1 MFKLKSKFR
10 PSGDQPQAIGELVK
24 GLKKNHQYQTLLGVT
39 GSGKTFTMANV
50 IEKMDR
56 PTLVIA
62 HNKTLAAQLCNEF
75 REFFPENAVEYFVSY
90 YDYYQPEAYMPRSDT
105 YIEKEAQINDEIDR
119 LRHRATSA
127 LLTRKDVVIVA
138 SVSCIYGLGSPEN
151 YEEEIIHLKLG
162 DKIDR
167 SSLMRN
173 LIKLHFTRTVGSL
186 KRGMFRVRGDIFEI
200 NPISSEMIYR
210 VEIFENQIVKVL
222 AIDSITKKVE
232 EEPNDFWIFPARH
245 FMTSDQ
251 EMKKAVTAIRKELKT
266 RLQYFQKKKLLLEA
280 ERLERRTKY
289 DLEMIKEIGYC
300 NGIENYSRHLLGR
313 APGETPST
321 LLSYFPK
328 DFLTFIDES
337 HVTIPQIG
345 GMYLGDRARKK
356 ALVDFGFRL
365 ESAFDNRPLKFDE
378 FSQKINQ
385 CIFFSATPR
394 DYELKNSEQIVEQII
409 RPTGLVDPEIII
421 RPVVGGVAPKLSIS
435 GGFEPSLK
443 PMDQNKGSE
452 LPDKPASQ
460 SEGSDLPGKDKKTLS
475 QVEDLIKEV
484 KARAAKKERV
494 LVTTLTKRMAED
506 LSEYLKEQNVK
517 AKYMHSG
524 IDTLE
529 RIRILTEFRK
539 GEFDCLVGVN
549 LLREGLDLPEVT
561 LVAILDADKEGFLR
575 SETSLIQTI
584 GRAARNVKGQ
594 VILYADFM
602 TGSLEK
608 AIGETE
614 RRRKKQI
621 AYNKKHGITPRTIV
635 KKIKDIAGD
644 LGKKD
649 SKVEAILEMELK
661 ADPHKVSSI
670 IQEKEKE
677 MAAAAK
683 NLEFELAAILRDQVR
698 ELKSQ
703 KSIKS

>member
-1 MFKLKSKFR
+1 MFKLRSKFK
-10 PSGDQPQAIGELVK
+10 PSGDQPQAIEKLVK

-39 GSGKTFTMANV
+39 GSGKTFTMAN
-50 IEKMDR
+50 IIAKMNK

-90 YDYYQPEAYMPRSDT
+90 YDYYQPEAYLPRSDT

-119 LRHRATSA
+119 LRHKATSA
-127 LLTRKDVVIVA
+127 LLTRKDVVIIA

-162 DKIDR
+162 DKLDR
-167 SSLMRN
+167 SFLMRQ
-173 LIKLHFTRTVGSL
+173 LIKLHFTRTTGSL
-186 KRGMFRVRGDIFEI
+186 KRGLFRVRGDIFEI

-210 VEIFENQIVKVL
+210 VEIFDGIISKIL
-222 AIDSITKKVE
+222 AISSLTKKIE

-251 EMKKAVTAIRKELKT
+251 EIKKALTAIRKELKI
-266 RLQYFQKKKLLLEA
+266 RLQYFQKRRLLLEA

-313 APGETPST
+313 APGDLPST
-321 LLSYFPK
+321 LLSYFSK

-356 ALVDFGFRL
+356 ALINFGFRL
-365 ESAFDNRPLKFDE
+365 PSAYDNRPLKFDE
-378 FSQKINQ
+378 FEKKINQ

-394 DYELKNSEQIVEQII
+394 DYELENSKQVVEQII
-409 RPTGLVDPEIII
+409 RPTGLVDPEIIV
-421 RPVVGGVAPKLSIS
+421 RPVIGGK
-435 GGFEPSLK
+435 
-443 PMDQNKGSE
+443 NK
-452 LPDKPASQ
+452 
-460 SEGSDLPGKDKKTLS
+460 LS
-475 QVEDLIKEV
+475 QVEDLIREV
-484 KARAAKKERV
+484 KKRALKKERV

-506 LSEYLKEQNVK
+506 LSEYLKEKNVK
-517 AKYMHSG
+517 AKYMHSD
-524 IDTLE
+524 INTLD

-575 SETSLIQTI
+575 CETSLIQTI

-594 VILYADFM
+594 VILYADHM

-661 ADPHKVSSI
+661 ADPHKVDKI

-677 MAAAAK
+677 MAVAAK
-683 NLEFELAAILRDQVR
+683 NLEFELAAILRDQIR
-698 ELKSQ
+698 ELK
-703 KSIKS
+703 KK

>member
-1 MFKLKSKFR
+1 VFKLKSKFK
-10 PSGDQPQAIGELVK
+10 PSGDQPQAISKLVK
-24 GLKKNHQYQTLLGVT
+24 GLKKGNQYQTLLGVT

-50 IEKMDR
+50 IQKMNK

-90 YDYYQPEAYMPRSDT
+90 YDYYQPEAYLPRSDT

-119 LRHRATSA
+119 LRHQATSA
-127 LLTRKDVVIVA
+127 LLTRKDVIIIA

-151 YEEEIIHLKLG
+151 YEEEIIHFRFG
-162 DKIDR
+162 DKVIR
-167 SSLMRN
+167 STLMRQ
-173 LIKLHFTRTVGSL
+173 LIKLHFTRTTGSL
-186 KRGMFRVRGDIFEI
+186 KRGLFRVRGDIFEI

-210 VEIFENQIVKVL
+210 VEIKEGKISKISVINSL
-222 AIDSITKKVE
+222 TKKIE

-245 FMTSDQ
+245 FMTSEQ
-251 EMKKAVTAIRKELKT
+251 EIKTALTAIRKELKT
-266 RLQYFQKKKLLLEA
+266 RLQYFKKKKLPLEM

-289 DLEMIKEIGYC
+289 DIEMIKEIGYC

-313 APGETPST
+313 APGSLPST

-356 ALVDFGFRL
+356 ALINFGFRL
-365 ESAFDNRPLKFDE
+365 PSAYDNRPLKFDE
-378 FSQKINQ
+378 FEKKINQ

-394 DYELKNSEQIVEQII
+394 DYELENSEQVVEQII
-409 RPTGLVDPEIII
+409 RPTGLIDPEIII
-421 RPVVGGVAPKLSIS
+421 RPVVGGK
-435 GGFEPSLK
+435 
-443 PMDQNKGSE
+443 NK
-452 LPDKPASQ
+452 
-460 SEGSDLPGKDKKTLS
+460 LS

-484 KARAAKKERV
+484 KKRALKKERV

-506 LSEYLKEQNVK
+506 LSEYLKEKNVK
-517 AKYMHSG
+517 AKYMHSD
-524 IDTLE
+524 INTLD

-575 SETSLIQTI
+575 CETSLIQTI

-594 VILYADFM
+594 VILYADHM
-602 TGSLEK
+602 TGSLER
-608 AIGETE
+608 AISETE

-621 AYNKKHGITPRTIV
+621 SYNKKHGITPRTIV
-635 KKIKDIAGD
+635 KRIKDIAGD

-661 ADPHKVSSI
+661 ADPHKVDKI

-677 MAAAAK
+677 MAVAAK

-698 ELKSQ
+698 KLRK
-703 KSIKS
+703 K

>member
-1 MFKLKSKFR
+1 MFKLRSKFK
-10 PSGDQPQAIGELVK
+10 PNGDQPQAISKLVK
-24 GLKKNHQYQTLLGVT
+24 GLKKGNQYQTLLGVT

-50 IEKMDR
+50 IQKMNK

-90 YDYYQPEAYMPRSDT
+90 YDYYQPEAYLPRSDT

-119 LRHRATSA
+119 LRHQATSA
-127 LLTRKDVVIVA
+127 LLTRKDVIIIA

-151 YEEEIIHLKLG
+151 YEEEIIHFRLG
-162 DKIDR
+162 DKVIR
-167 SSLMRN
+167 STLMRQ
-173 LIKLHFTRTVGSL
+173 LIKLHFTRTTGSL
-186 KRGMFRVRGDIFEI
+186 KRGLFRVRGDIFEI

-210 VEIFENQIVKVL
+210 VEIKEDKISKIL
-222 AIDSITKKVE
+222 AISSLTKKIE

-245 FMTSDQ
+245 FMTSEQ
-251 EMKKAVTAIRKELKT
+251 EIKTALMAIRKELKT
-266 RLQYFQKKKLLLEA
+266 RLQYFKKKKLPLEV

-289 DLEMIKEIGYC
+289 DIEMIKEIGYC

-313 APGETPST
+313 APGSLPST

-345 GMYLGDRARKK
+345 GMYLGDKARKK
-356 ALVDFGFRL
+356 ALVNFGFRL
-365 ESAFDNRPLKFDE
+365 PSAYDNRPLKFDE
-378 FSQKINQ
+378 FSQKIDQ

-394 DYELKNSEQIVEQII
+394 DYELENSEQVVEQII
-409 RPTGLVDPEIII
+409 RPTGLIDPEIII
-421 RPVVGGVAPKLSIS
+421 RPVVGGK
-435 GGFEPSLK
+435 
-443 PMDQNKGSE
+443 NK
-452 LPDKPASQ
+452 
-460 SEGSDLPGKDKKTLS
+460 LS

-484 KARAAKKERV
+484 KKRALKKERV

-506 LSEYLKEQNVK
+506 LSEYLKEKNVK
-517 AKYMHSG
+517 AKYMHSD
-524 IDTLE
+524 INTLD

-575 SETSLIQTI
+575 CETSLIQTI

-594 VILYADFM
+594 VILYADHM
-602 TGSLEK
+602 TGSLER

-621 AYNKKHGITPRTIV
+621 SYNKKHGITPRTIV

-644 LGKKD
+644 LGAKD

-661 ADPHKVSSI
+661 ADPHKVKKI

-677 MAAAAK
+677 MVTAAK
-683 NLEFELAAILRDQVR
+683 NLEFELAAILRDQVK
-698 ELKSQ
+698 ELRK
-703 KSIKS
+703 K